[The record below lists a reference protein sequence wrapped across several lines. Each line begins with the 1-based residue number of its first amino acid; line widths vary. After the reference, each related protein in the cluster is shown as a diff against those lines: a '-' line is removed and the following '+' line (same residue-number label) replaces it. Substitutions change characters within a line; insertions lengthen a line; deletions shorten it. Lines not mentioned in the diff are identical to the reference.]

1 MYLIL
6 CTFLQMAS
14 ALANRAIGAIMGSAV
29 ADAAGINSVTLVLHW
44 WSMKVIML
52 VFNNWK
58 DSFYRGLKCCSVKH
72 SISPYYFHG
81 RVSLVVHLI
90 NWSSQVWAP
99 QAPQNWIM
107 QQDNDP
113 RTEANLLKKI
123 AGKIK
128 ESTCCDGPV
137 KVQTSPWL
145 QFDLWDLKRTVH
157 KWKQTSMN

>member
-1 MYLIL
+1 MYVIL

-29 ADAAGINSVTLVLHW
+29 ADAAGINSVTLVVHW

-113 RTEANLLKKI
+113 RTAANLLKKNRWKNKRIHVLRWASQSPDLTLI
-123 AGKIK
+123 AIR
-128 ESTCCDGPV
+128 
-137 KVQTSPWL
+137 
-145 QFDLWDLKRTVH
+145 LWDLKRTVH